1 MLDDLE
7 AEEDVG
13 DGTNEFGETASGF
26 INVRINAPAFV
37 ILVSDRDLD
46 SAEISTLLC
55 NICNMDSIQF
65 FRISDGTTL
74 PATIILS
81 CSMPSSGSIIPVSSD
96 SLDVV
101 PGRFKSRKIVIK
113 RIYSHGAS
121 SNLVMMVLGSNS
133 TIQLAKQRLVLEIT
147 GLTLTISRSI

>member
-46 SAEISTLLC
+46 SAEMSTLLC

-74 PATIILS
+74 PATI
-81 CSMPSSGSIIPVSSD
+81 GSIVQF
-96 SLDVV
+96 LQ
-101 PGRFKSRKIVIK
+101 GE
-113 RIYSHGAS
+113 A
-121 SNLVMMVLGSNS
+121 
-133 TIQLAKQRLVLEIT
+133 
-147 GLTLTISRSI
+147 